1 MGVSLIMADPVP
13 QANAKRRRLV
23 TILFRSRVDQPLPDH
38 EADQSGDVADT
49 ELAHQVGPVVLGS
62 LDADMEATGDFLTA
76 VALGDEDGDLA
87 FARGELVDHAVAE
100 EGRGGEG
107 LPDGAAEVLVEP
119 GVAERQ
125 RLEGLA
131 EFGERAVLIH
141 EAMDAGLHE
150 GADDVRLLLAGEDQH
165 LHRGQ
170 AAAEPAQDLD
180 AADAGHDHV
189 EHQDVG
195 LQAQGQFDGAE
206 PVGGRA
212 DRDAARMGLDHLR
225 DQVAH
230 RRLVLHDQHPFLGI
244 RRRRGVRLDRLV
256 AGNPGR
262 RPGDVNFAFRH

>member
-1 MGVSLIMADPVP
+1 M
-13 QANAKRRRLV
+13 
-23 TILFRSRVDQPLPDH
+23 
-38 EADQSGDVADT
+38 
-49 ELAHQVGPVVLGS
+49 VLGG
-62 LDADMEATGDFLTA
+62 LDADVQAAGDLLAA

-87 FARGELVDHAVAE
+87 FARGQLVDHPVAE

-131 EFGERAVLIH
+131 EFGERAVLVH

-165 LHRGQ
+165 LRRGQ

-180 AADAGHDHV
+180 AAHAGHDDV
-189 EHQDVG
+189 EHQDIG
-195 LQAQGQFDGAE
+195 LEAQREFDGAE
-206 PVGGRA
+206 PVGGRT
-212 DRDAARMGLDHLR
+212 DRDAARVALDHLG

-230 RRLVLHDQHPFLGI
+230 RGLVFHDQHALLG
-244 RRRRGVRLDRLV
+244 
-256 AGNPGR
+256 
-262 RPGDVNFAFRH
+262 